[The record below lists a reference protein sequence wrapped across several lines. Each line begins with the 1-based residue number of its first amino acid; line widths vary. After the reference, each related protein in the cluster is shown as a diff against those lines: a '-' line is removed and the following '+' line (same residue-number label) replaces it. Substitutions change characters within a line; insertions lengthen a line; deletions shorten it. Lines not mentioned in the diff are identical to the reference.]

1 VVSLFGTSVALALF
15 ALATNFWLLLVSRI
29 VDGITGGNISIA
41 QAMLADM
48 TEGKDRAK
56 AFGLLG
62 ASFGFG
68 FLVGPAL
75 GGLLSQFSITAPFWF
90 ASAIALIATFCSM
103 FFLKE
108 THHTRQEASKHQ
120 PLFNFKLLW
129 HALVSPVT
137 GLILFI
143 SLASAIA
150 QNAWI
155 IGFQSFSVDTLQLT
169 ARDTGLIFAGAG
181 LVSIVMQSGGV
192 RLLLK
197 LLRSQQRVLT
207 FSLLGATIVS
217 AWLFFAVTPL
227 LFTIG
232 IFIYMIV
239 FSPQMPMVGA
249 LLSEKT
255 DKSDQGAILG
265 INQSYISLGQV
276 IGPLMA
282 GVIATISTPAVF
294 LFVAGTVAVAWVM
307 SLRLNAQAHKVN
319 F

>member
-1 VVSLFGTSVALALF
+1 
-15 ALATNFWLLLVSRI
+15 
-29 VDGITGGNISIA
+29 
-41 QAMLADM
+41 
-48 TEGKDRAK
+48 
-56 AFGLLG
+56 
-62 ASFGFG
+62 
-68 FLVGPAL
+68 
-75 GGLLSQFSITAPFWF
+75 
-90 ASAIALIATFCSM
+90 
-103 FFLKE
+103 
-108 THHTRQEASKHQ
+108 
-120 PLFNFKLLW
+120 
-129 HALVSPVT
+129 
-137 GLILFI
+137 
-143 SLASAIA
+143 LASAIA